1 MFTIK
6 GTPFNFATLSFSDR
20 SLEKAFQQDYFE
32 KTLLQVRLTLLFGAF
47 LYGMFGILDCFVI
60 PEIRHYAWNIRFAV
74 ISPLLLITYFLTQ
87 TRFYRKWMK
96 ICLFIAGIA
105 SGAGIVVMII
115 LAPFPGNHLYY
126 SGVLLCVLFYF
137 VFVPDFLIA
146 SLLSWSLFVLYLTMV
161 IFFSHITLPAL
172 MNNATAFL
180 AFNITGMFASYS
192 FERYMR
198 SDFLQ
203 RRTINERTDELR
215 SALLEVEKARG
226 KAEALSQLDPLTGL
240 YNRRYFF
247 SVAEQELERTARNH
261 HCVSVIMLDIDHFK
275 NINDSH
281 GHRTGDM
288 VLQEIARKI
297 CDTLRTIDT
306 PCRYGGEEFAILL
319 PETDLS
325 ASELIGCRLRQVIEA
340 MRINNGDGTILITA
354 SVGIASLTGDDYTKA
369 DVLVEMAD
377 QALYDAKK
385 AGRNQV
391 KLWKEMEGG
400 APDMSQMD
408 KILGREKIESLTVEC

>member
-1 MFTIK
+1 MHTIK
-6 GTPFNFATLSFSDR
+6 GTSFNFATLSFSDR

-32 KTLLQVRLTLLFGAF
+32 KTLLQVRLTLLFGTF
-47 LYGMFGILDCFVI
+47 LYSMFGILDCVVI
-60 PEIRHYAWNIRFAV
+60 PEIKQYAWFIRFAL
-74 ISPLLLITYFLTQ
+74 ISPLLLFTYLLTH
-87 TRFYRKWMK
+87 TRFYRKWMRV
-96 ICLFIAGIA
+96 CLFIAGLA

-146 SLLSWSLFVLYLTMV
+146 SLLSWSLFVLYLGMV
-161 IFFSHITLPAL
+161 IFYSHITLPAL

-203 RRTINERTDELR
+203 RRTIHERTEELK
-215 SALLEVEKARG
+215 SALVDVEKARG
-226 KAEALSQLDPLTGL
+226 AAEALSQLDSLTGL
-240 YNRRYFF
+240 YNRRHFF
-247 SVAEQELERTARNH
+247 TVADQELERNARNH
-261 HCVSVIMLDIDHFK
+261 HCIAVIMLDIDHFK
-275 NINDSH
+275 SINDSH
-281 GHRTGDM
+281 GHRMGDM
-288 VLQEIARKI
+288 VLQEVAQKI
-297 CDTLRTIDT
+297 RDTIRTTDT

-319 PETDLS
+319 PETDLT
-325 ASELIGCRLRQVIEA
+325 ASEVIGCRLRQVMEA
-340 MRINNGDGTILITA
+340 MRVETGNGTIMITA
-354 SVGIASLTGDDYTKA
+354 SVGIASLTEGDYTKA

-377 QALYDAKK
+377 QALYEAKK

-391 KLWKEMEGG
+391 KLWKEIAGA
-400 APDMSQMD
+400 APDMGQMY
-408 KILGREKIESLTVEC
+408 KILGREKIEGLAVEG

>member
-1 MFTIK
+1 MYTIK
-6 GTPFNFATLSFSDR
+6 DTPFNFATLYFSDR
-20 SLEKAFQQDYFE
+20 DLEKAFQQDYFE

-47 LYGMFGILDCFVI
+47 LYGMFGILDCLVI
-60 PEIRHYAWNIRFAV
+60 PEIRLYAWYIRFAF
-74 ISPLLLITYFLTQ
+74 ISPMLFITYLLTH
-87 TRFYRKWMK
+87 TRFYRKWMR
-96 ICLFIAGIA
+96 ICLFLACLA

-137 VFVPDFLIA
+137 VFVPDFIVA
-146 SLLSWSLFVLYLTMV
+146 SLLSWSLFVFYLAMV

-172 MNNATAFL
+172 MNNASAFL

-247 SVAEQELERTARNH
+247 SVADQELERSARNH
-261 HCVSVIMLDIDHFK
+261 HSVSVIMLDIDHFK

-297 CDTLRTIDT
+297 IETIRTIDT

-319 PETDLS
+319 PETDLT
-325 ASELIGCRLRQVIEA
+325 ASEIIGCRLRQVMEE
-340 MRINNGDGTILITA
+340 MRIDTGEGTILITA
-354 SVGIASLTGDDYTKA
+354 SVGIASLSEGYYTKA

-377 QALYDAKK
+377 RALYEAKK

-391 KLWKEMEGG
+391 RIWKEIG
-400 APDMSQMD
+400 AVG
-408 KILGREKIESLTVEC
+408 I

>member
-1 MFTIK
+1 
-6 GTPFNFATLSFSDR
+6 
-20 SLEKAFQQDYFE
+20 
-32 KTLLQVRLTLLFGAF
+32 
-47 LYGMFGILDCFVI
+47 
-60 PEIRHYAWNIRFAV
+60 
-74 ISPLLLITYFLTQ
+74 
-87 TRFYRKWMK
+87 
-96 ICLFIAGIA
+96 
-105 SGAGIVVMII
+105 
-115 LAPFPGNHLYY
+115 
-126 SGVLLCVLFYF
+126 
-137 VFVPDFLIA
+137 
-146 SLLSWSLFVLYLTMV
+146 MV

-288 VLQEIARKI
+288 VLQEVARKI
-297 CDTLRTIDT
+297 SDTIRTIDT

-340 MRINNGDGTILITA
+340 MRINNGDGAILITA
-354 SVGIASLTGDDYTKA
+354 SVGIASLTGGDYTKA